1 MTRIVHASAALLAGT
16 LLLAACGRDEPA
28 APSAGGAQGTA
39 QHEPT
44 TMFGRA
50 ARKGI
55 DKARSEILAGNI
67 SLSGDVYVR
76 GPNLRIGDGKEN
88 PSRPKA
94 ELTPQGDLL
103 IEGKKVAVDAS
114 QQALLQRYRGQ
125 IEQVALAGLEIG
137 AEGADL
143 AGKAVGEAI
152 SGIFGG
158 DPDSIEKRVEAEAA
172 GIKVAAQKLCAQ
184 LPGLHDTQ
192 QALAASLPAFKPYAT
207 MEQKDIDE
215 CYRDDH
221 ATATTRS
228 QTRDEVRTE
237 VREGIRE
244 GVRNAVQAATGAVDD
259 VSRRNNAAAEAEDAS
274 VEQAQQ
280 TPPANGG

>member
-1 MTRIVHASAALLAGT
+1 MTRIVHASAALLAGI

-28 APSAGGAQGTA
+28 PAPAGDGAQGAA
-39 QHEPT
+39 QHQPT
-44 TMFGRA
+44 TMIGRA

-55 DKARSEILAGNI
+55 DKARTEILAGNI

-76 GPNLRIGDGKEN
+76 GPNLRIGDGEED

-103 IEGKKVAVDAS
+103 IEGKQVAVDAS
-114 QQALLQRYRGQ
+114 QQALLKRYRGQ

-143 AGKAVGEAI
+143 AGKAVGEAVA
-152 SGIFGG
+152 GIFGG
-158 DPDSIEKRVEAEAA
+158 DTNGIEQRVEAEAE
-172 GIKVAAQKLCAQ
+172 GIKAAAQKLCAQ
-184 LPGLHDTQ
+184 LPALHDSQ

-207 MEQKDIDE
+207 MEQQDIDE

-221 ATATTRS
+221 ADQAARA
-228 QTRDEVRTE
+228 QVRDEVRD
-237 VREGIRE
+237 GIRQ
-244 GVRNAVQAATGAVDD
+244 GVRKAVQAATGTVDG
-259 VSRRNNAAAEAEDAS
+259 VSRSNNAAAEAEDVS
-274 VEQAQQ
+274 VEEAQDTQ
-280 TPPANGG
+280 PVNGR